1 MTTCLAV
8 FVASFLISVILTNG
22 VRMGA
27 YTLGLV
33 DRPDNF
39 RKLHKRPVPRLGGI
53 GIFFSFFI
61 PLAFLYFIYRNQVS
75 DLLLHPPRPVQLLGL
90 LTGSTIA
97 LGGGLVD
104 DIRNIRAQWKL
115 LFQVVAAAVAWKMGL
130 SIEVIS
136 NPFGEPL
143 VLGLLSFPV
152 TVLWFVICMNAVNLM
167 DGLDGLAA
175 GVCLFVSL
183 TLFLVSLHFHNVLAM
198 LLMSCFSG
206 AVFGFLLFNFYPARI
221 FLGDSGSMLLGF
233 LVGALSLI
241 GSTRKAETAIALLIP
256 VVALGV
262 PIFDTSLTILRRWY
276 KRFPIGSPDRQHI
289 HHVLL
294 SMGYSHPRAV
304 LTLYITT
311 IILGGAALLITVERS
326 EVTLLVLGSL
336 ALIAFVCV
344 RVLGNVRLEDIV
356 SRLTQAQTRKR
367 TAHNAR
373 TSLEHAIQGM
383 RAARS
388 AGGLWEAC
396 SEAFKDMGF
405 ARAALT
411 LPHEFGPEPEIM
423 TWLATNSVPAPD
435 PGKQSDTW
443 SGTLSVRRNGRDYGA
458 LEIALKLNGTTP
470 IAEIPEY
477 MDLLR
482 YELAKNLDRLAAGP
496 MTAYGDRPFEGRETI
511 EDIRA
516 RPGKNES

>member
-8 FVASFLISVILTNG
+8 FVVSFLIAVIMTNG

-27 YTLGLV
+27 HRLGLV
-33 DRPDNF
+33 DQPDNF

-53 GIFFSFFI
+53 GIFTAFFL
-61 PLAFLYFIYRNQVS
+61 PLAYLYFFHRNPVT
-75 DLLLHPPRPVQLLGL
+75 DLLLGRPHQLLGL
-90 LTGSTIA
+90 LAGGSLA
-97 LGGGLVD
+97 LAVGLID
-104 DIRNIRAQWKL
+104 DIRNLRARWKL
-115 LFQVVAAAVAWKMGL
+115 LFQIIAASTAWATGL

-136 NPFGEPL
+136 NPFGGPL
-143 VLGLLSFPV
+143 VLGLFSFPV
-152 TVLWFVICMNAVNLM
+152 TVLWFVMCMNAVNLM

-183 TLFLVSLHFHNVLAM
+183 TLFLVSLHFRNVLAM

-206 AVFGFLLFNFYPARI
+206 AIFGFLLFNFYPAKI

-241 GSTRKAETAIALLIP
+241 GATRKAETAIALLIP

-276 KRFPIGSPDRQHI
+276 KKFPIGSPDRQHI

-304 LTLYITT
+304 LTLYVTT
-311 IILGGAALLITVERS
+311 IVLGGAALLITVERS
-326 EVTLLVLGSL
+326 EVTILVLGSL

-344 RVLGNVRLEDIV
+344 RVLGNVRLEDVV

-367 TAHNAR
+367 TTTNAR
-373 TSLEHAIQGM
+373 ISVEHAIHEM
-383 RAARS
+383 RAALT

-396 SEAFKDMGF
+396 SEAFKDMDL
-405 ARAALT
+405 ARATLT
-411 LPHEFGPEPEIM
+411 LPREPGSEPEVM
-423 TWLATNSVPAPD
+423 TWLGTNSIPASG
-435 PGKQSDTW
+435 PGKQLDTW
-443 SGTLSVRRNGRDYGA
+443 SGTLSVRRNERDYGA
-458 LEIALKLNGTTP
+458 LEIALKLSDTMP

-477 MDLLR
+477 MDMLR

-496 MTAYGDRPFEGRETI
+496 MTAYGDKPFEGRETI
-511 EDIRA
+511 EDTRA
-516 RPGKNES
+516 RPGNNES